1 MLSLAV
7 LLAVV
12 SAILAID
19 ARWAHRLDVAVA
31 SGIVATLAAC
41 AALVGTLP
49 VALGIVAAWLL
60 ASLGIGAVVLVA
72 GLARRPGGGSGL
84 AWWSGFEQ
92 SRDVRQVLLDRKQE
106 RIVTPR

>member
-19 ARWAHRLDVAVA
+19 ALWAHRLDVAVA
-31 SGIVATLAAC
+31 SGIVATFAAC

-60 ASLGIGAVVLVA
+60 ASLGIGTVVLLAGIARQQDGGA
-72 GLARRPGGGSGL
+72 GLDLRLRAGPRLRAGTGRSG
-84 AWWSGFEQ
+84 AGT
-92 SRDVRQVLLDRKQE
+92 SRGPTVS
-106 RIVTPR
+106 